1 MLRHV
6 AIFVENLL
14 ANMFFLVGGF
24 NPFEKYQSNWKSS
37 PNREENNKYLK
48 PPVFVVLT
56 CFLLS
61 KKKHVFQS
69 RGCAYLHGIQTP
81 WLNWSEFSC
90 SDDFFIRKL
99 LTTNRFP
106 RCATNICQIYI
117 NSGCGESPV
126 ATDHRNDLVW
136 ICTFPPAHRWRTS
149 FQHWWDLQ
157 KRSHRFNP
165 GVRWLMKKMFK
176 NHVILWC
183 CKHEQWNNEC
193 II

>member
-61 KKKHVFQS
+61 KKNMFS
-69 RGCAYLHGIQTP
+69 RVGDARTYMA
-81 WLNWSEFSC
+81 S
-90 SDDFFIRKL
+90 KL
-99 LTTNRFP
+99 
-106 RCATNICQIYI
+106 
-117 NSGCGESPV
+117 
-126 ATDHRNDLVW
+126 
-136 ICTFPPAHRWRTS
+136 
-149 FQHWWDLQ
+149 
-157 KRSHRFNP
+157 P
-165 GVRWLMKKMFK
+165 G
-176 NHVILWC
+176 
-183 CKHEQWNNEC
+183 
-193 II
+193 

>member
-48 PPVFVVLT
+48 PPVFVFDMFSFV
-56 CFLLS
+56 

-69 RGCAYLHGIQTP
+69 RGCAYLHCIQTP
-81 WLNWSEFSC
+81 WLNGSEFSC

-99 LTTNRFP
+99 LTTNRFQGVQ
-106 RCATNICQIYI
+106 QIFVKYT
-117 NSGCGESPV
+117 SMLV
-126 ATDHRNDLVW
+126 A
-136 ICTFPPAHRWRTS
+136 A
-149 FQHWWDLQ
+149 
-157 KRSHRFNP
+157 
-165 GVRWLMKKMFK
+165 
-176 NHVILWC
+176 NH
-183 CKHEQWNNEC
+183 Q
-193 II
+193 